1 MLVHRQSIDTADY
14 ETPEH
19 IFREAKRFFEQQFFE
34 HAHRHCLS
42 AIGLAMPG
50 ILAGEDDA
58 LEESSN
64 LTRWQGLSF
73 RNAASEVFDCHVS
86 VINDANAAALGE
98 ACAMDKPESSM
109 VFITIGTGVGGGI
122 VIDGEPIKG
131 AHGCAGEIG
140 HMPIDVSTT
149 ARACGCGRYGQSKP
163 IAARLVSCKRL
174 VSC

>member
-1 MLVHRQSIDTADY
+1 MNLTSHLSPTPWVLAIDLGGTTIKLGLFNNGVLVHRQSIDTADY

-34 HAHRHCLS
+34 HSHRHCLS

-50 ILAGEDDA
+50 ILAGEDDS

-73 RNAASEVFDCHVS
+73 RNAASEVFGCHVS

-98 ACAMDKPESSM
+98 ACAMDKPEAVWCSSRS
-109 VFITIGTGVGGGI
+109 
-122 VIDGEPIKG
+122 EPEWVV
-131 AHGCAGEIG
+131 A
-140 HMPIDVSTT
+140 S
-149 ARACGCGRYGQSKP
+149 
-163 IAARLVSCKRL
+163 
-174 VSC
+174 